1 MAESEVIVSFLFP
14 LYLLG
19 ALAIAIPVILHLRRR
34 PTRDRIEFSSTL
46 FLDPQEPP
54 HRRSSRIEHWLLLA
68 LRCLALL
75 FLALLFSRPL
85 WRGAGGQVE
94 MSGTARLI
102 LLDRSASMRQAGA
115 WESAMQEV
123 RKATSASPDT
133 LLGFG
138 VFDSELTLVV
148 PFGERG
154 EAAQVIESALTGL
167 QPSWRK
173 TALDEALIGATS
185 WMEEETRAKSLR
197 QEIVLISDL
206 QEGASRERLQ
216 SFAWPSSIRLRV
228 IPVIKA
234 PPANATV
241 QVVAAADEED
251 EDLGSQKAE
260 APRPETIRLRVTRS
274 SNAEGPLTIRWK
286 DAPAAGALSL
296 QIPPGA
302 SRVLVAPPRPS
313 PESTQLELSGD
324 AESFD
329 NRAFIAPRRARTVRI
344 LFAGETTDEARP
356 ESPLFFLTRSVGP
369 TATLRPEVT
378 ARRVEELAPADWE
391 GADVVVINA
400 GMSEAAA
407 AAAKTFVEAGGLIL
421 VLPGDAVSGSWL
433 QSAGFSLTEA
443 GVKDYALL
451 EDIDFDHT
459 VFRPFASPG
468 LRDFSKVRTWH
479 HRRISPPDAA
489 AIRIL
494 ARFESGDPALI
505 EWAIGRGR
513 FLIWAMSWVPGDS
526 QLPLSSKF
534 VPMVYAIL
542 GEAGFRHQEPARCAA
557 GEELPGTTPE
567 TIITL
572 PDGSKAKP
580 PFRAEEPGIYLLR
593 EGNGAPRAVAC
604 NAPPEESR
612 LEPVP
617 AESLAALG
625 VTVDSATGKD
635 AGVDIG
641 TSDRLRG
648 ADLEG
653 QQKLWRWLLGALLA
667 VLLAETWW
675 ANRPRTKAT
684 IA

>member
-1 MAESEVIVSFLFP
+1 MSFLFP

-85 WRGAGGQVE
+85 WRGAGGLVE
-94 MSGTARLI
+94 MSGTTRLI
-102 LLDRSASMRQAGA
+102 LLDCSASMRQAGA
-115 WESAMQEV
+115 WEAAMKEV
-123 RKATSASPDT
+123 RKATSASADT
-133 LLGFG
+133 RLGFG
-138 VFDSELTLVV
+138 MFDSELTLVV
-148 PFGERG
+148 PFGSGG
-154 EAAQVIESALTGL
+154 EAAQLIESALTDL
-167 QPSWRK
+167 KPSWRK
-173 TALDEALIGATS
+173 TALDEALIGATG
-185 WMEEETRAKSLR
+185 WMEEETRGKSLR
-197 QEIVLISDL
+197 QEIVLISDF

-228 IPVIKA
+228 IPVVKT
-234 PPANATV
+234 PRANATL

-251 EDLGSQKAE
+251 EEPGIQRAE

-302 SRVLVAPPRPS
+302 SRVLVAPPRPN
-313 PESTQLELSGD
+313 PDSTQLELSGD

-344 LFAGETTDEARP
+344 LFAGETTDEASP

-378 ARRVEELAPADWE
+378 ARRAEELAPSDWE
-391 GADVVVINA
+391 SADVVVINA
-400 GMSEAAA
+400 RMSDAAA
-407 AAAKTFVEAGGLIL
+407 AAAKTFVEAGGLVV
-421 VLPGDAVSGSWL
+421 VLPGDAASAGWL

-451 EDIDFDHT
+451 EDIDFDHP

-468 LRDFSKVRTWH
+468 LRDFSKIRTWH

-489 AIRIL
+489 ATRIL

-542 GEAGFRHQEPARCAA
+542 GEAGFRHEEPSRCTA
-557 GEELPGTTPE
+557 GEELPGIKPNTV
-567 TIITL
+567 ITL
-572 PDGSKAKP
+572 PDGTTTKP
-580 PFRAEEPGIYLLR
+580 PFRTKEPGIYLLR
-593 EGNGAPRAVAC
+593 EEGEEARAVAC
-604 NAPPEESR
+604 NLPPEESR
-612 LEPVP
+612 LAPFP
-617 AESLAALG
+617 GGALAALG
-625 VTVDSATGKD
+625 VTVDSAA
-635 AGVDIG
+635 AGAGPAIAAG
-641 TSDRLRG
+641 EMDRQRG
-648 ADLEG
+648 PELEG
-653 QQKLWRWLLGALLA
+653 QQKLWKWLLGALLA

-675 ANRPRTKAT
+675 ANRPHSKRTPA
-684 IA
+684 